1 MEDVYLAT
9 NVIKKGINILR
20 VNDPD
25 FIHLFHP
32 KHCDQQL
39 SKQQLDGC
47 LKEFFNSLTGVFLM
61 SESVKLVAIELT
73 KLQNFEKSKK
83 TKASHF
89 GPSSYLYNIRK
100 GRPTELESYLNENTS
115 VTNTESHI

>member
-1 MEDVYLAT
+1 MYLAN

-32 KHCDQQL
+32 KHCDSRL

-47 LKEFFNSLTGVFLM
+47 LKDFFQLEGELSATIRYCQHLYGMF
-61 SESVKLVAIELT
+61 VKMKV
-73 KLQNFEKSKK
+73 
-83 TKASHF
+83 
-89 GPSSYLYNIRK
+89 R
-100 GRPTELESYLNENTS
+100 
-115 VTNTESHI
+115 

>member
-1 MEDVYLAT
+1 LKYLGWGLEDVYLAT
-9 NVIKKGINILR
+9 NVIKNGINILR

-47 LKEFFNSLTGVFLM
+47 LKEFFNSLNGVFLM
-61 SESVKLVAIELT
+61 SESV
-73 KLQNFEKSKK
+73 
-83 TKASHF
+83 
-89 GPSSYLYNIRK
+89 
-100 GRPTELESYLNENTS
+100 
-115 VTNTESHI
+115 